1 MFESNK
7 IIINQDIFSKLQV
20 EVLYQ
25 NAKHSPTTQGTHIE
39 NNSAV
44 TDTKI
49 CDTKFIDYSSFN
61 TRVEYVIDQCRVYLE
76 ETYKLPCELS
86 VVEFVKYE
94 AGGHYVTHIDGQY
107 LEDDMIKIG
116 PDHKDLTCILYLNDD
131 YDGGELTFNFFNKT
145 IKPKSGQVIT
155 FPSNWRYLHKVSTIT
170 SGERYAIV
178 IWFKTTPAI
187 SVEEKIDNIKYLRI
201 ING

>member
-1 MFESNK
+1 MFETNK
-7 IIINQDIFSKLQV
+7 IIINEDLFSSLQV
-20 EVLYQ
+20 QVLCQ
-25 NAKHSPTTQGTHIE
+25 NARHSPVTQGTHIE
-39 NNSAV
+39 NNLPV

-49 CDTKFIDYSSFN
+49 CDTKFIDYSNFQDQ
-61 TRVEYVIDQCRVYLE
+61 VDYVVDQCKTYLE

-94 AGGHYVTHIDGQY
+94 TGGHYVTHIDGQY
-107 LEDDMIKIG
+107 LEGDTIKIG

-131 YDGGELTFNFFNKT
+131 YEGGELTFNFFNKT
-145 IKPKSGQVIT
+145 IRPKSGQLIT
-155 FPSNWRYLHKVSTIT
+155 FPSNWRYLHKVSKIT

-187 SVEEKIDNIKYLRI
+187 SVEEKIDNPRYIRI